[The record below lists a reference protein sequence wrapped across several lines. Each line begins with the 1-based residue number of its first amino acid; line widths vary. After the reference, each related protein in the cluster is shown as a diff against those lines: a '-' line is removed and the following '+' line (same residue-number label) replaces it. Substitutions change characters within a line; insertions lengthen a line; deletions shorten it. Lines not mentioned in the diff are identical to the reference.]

1 MFTTGSKFY
10 VALTALSVVSFAVY
24 MILIN
29 PSSIGA
35 TALFGLIAVGI
46 FLVWMALYTRDAE
59 NVPEAESGA
68 TAAVPSPS
76 MWPLVTVVGVV
87 MMLIGTITSRA
98 VFLLGIV
105 VLLAAFVEW
114 MIQAWADR
122 ASSEPAYNA
131 SVRKKILNPIE
142 FPVIAA
148 LGLGVIIVSFAQIM
162 LAVERSA
169 GAVIFMI
176 LASWVLAAG
185 TLFALR
191 PGLKKGIVTTVAVVG
206 SVGIIAAGILAT
218 SAGLRSELVE
228 AAAEGHY
235 SHREC
240 GPEKSKYT
248 DKLPLEAV
256 SSRSGV
262 IATVEL
268 IDGKLVASAQGIPG
282 TQDYITIPRSNPSS
296 ILFRNKSEGEF
307 RFVAVTGAS
316 EVSEGVTKV
325 DEVCTQ
331 LMENGMEQI
340 LTLTLPK
347 PTVEGGEFY
356 LYVPG
361 LDGQQLEL
369 VVPL

>member
-10 VALTALSVVSFAVY
+10 IALTTLSVLSFAVY

-35 TALFGLIAVGI
+35 TALFGLVAVGI
-46 FLVWMALYTRDAE
+46 FLVWMALHTRDAE
-59 NVPEAESGA
+59 NVSEAESGA
-68 TAAVPSPS
+68 NAAVPSPS
-76 MWPLVTVVGVV
+76 MWPLISVVGVL
-87 MMLIGTITSRA
+87 MMLIGTITTEA
-98 VFLLGIV
+98 VFILGIV
-105 VLLAAFVEW
+105 VVLAAFIEW

-122 ASSEPAYNA
+122 ASSEPSYNA

-142 FPVIAA
+142 FPVIAT
-148 LGLGVIIVSFAQIM
+148 LGLAVVIVSFAQIM
-162 LAVERSA
+162 LAIERSA
-169 GAVIFMI
+169 GAVVFMV

-191 PGLKKGIVTTVAVVG
+191 PSLKKGIVTTVAVVG
-206 SVGIIAAGILAT
+206 SVGIVAGGVLAT
-218 SAGLRSELVE
+218 SAGLRPELAE
-228 AAAEGHY
+228 AAAEDHY

-248 DKLPLEAV
+248 DKLPLEKV

-268 IDGKLVASAQGIPG
+268 IDGKLVATVQGIPG
-282 TQDYITIPRSNPSS
+282 TQDTITIPRSNPSS
-296 ILFRNKSEGEF
+296 ILFRNKSDGEF
-307 RFVAVTGAS
+307 RFVAVIGKS

-361 LDGQQLEL
+361 LDGQQVEL

>member
-10 VALTALSVVSFAVY
+10 IALTALSVVSFAVY

-35 TALFGLIAVGI
+35 TALFGLVAVGI
-46 FLVWMALYTRDAE
+46 LLIWMALYTRDAE
-59 NVPEAESGA
+59 HVSEAESGA
-68 TAAVPSPS
+68 NAAVPSPS
-76 MWPLVTVVGVV
+76 MWPLVAVVGVV
-87 MMLIGTITSRA
+87 SMLIGTITSEV
-98 VFLLGIV
+98 VFVLGMV
-105 VLLAAFVEW
+105 TVLAAFVEW

-122 ASSEPAYNA
+122 ASGEPAYNA

-169 GAVIFMI
+169 GAVIFMV
-176 LASWVLAAG
+176 LASWLLAVG

-191 PGLKKGIVTTVAVVG
+191 PSLKKGIVTTVAVVG
-206 SVGIIAAGILAT
+206 SVGLVAGGVLAT
-218 SAGLRSELVE
+218 GAGLRPELVE

-235 SHREC
+235 THRDC
-240 GPEKSKYT
+240 GPEKSKYG

-256 SSRSGV
+256 SARSGV

-268 IDGKLVASAQGIPG
+268 IEGKLVVSAQGIPG
-282 TQDYITIPRSNPSS
+282 PQDSITIARSNPSS
-296 ILFRNKSEGEF
+296 ILFRNKSEGEY
-307 RFVAVTGAS
+307 RLVAVIGST
-316 EVSEGVTKV
+316 EVAEDVTKV

-331 LMENGMEQI
+331 LIENGMEQI

-347 PTVEGGEFY
+347 PTVNGGEFY
-356 LYVPG
+356 LFVPG
-361 LDGQQLEL
+361 LAGQQVEL

>member
-1 MFTTGSKFY
+1 
-10 VALTALSVVSFAVY
+10 
-24 MILIN
+24 
-29 PSSIGA
+29 
-35 TALFGLIAVGI
+35 LFGLIAVGI

>member
-1 MFTTGSKFY
+1 
-10 VALTALSVVSFAVY
+10 
-24 MILIN
+24 
-29 PSSIGA
+29 
-35 TALFGLIAVGI
+35 
-46 FLVWMALYTRDAE
+46 
-59 NVPEAESGA
+59 
-68 TAAVPSPS
+68 
-76 MWPLVTVVGVV
+76 
-87 MMLIGTITSRA
+87 
-98 VFLLGIV
+98 
-105 VLLAAFVEW
+105 
-114 MIQAWADR
+114 
-122 ASSEPAYNA
+122 
-131 SVRKKILNPIE
+131 LNPIE
-142 FPVIAA
+142 FPVIAT

-169 GAVIFMI
+169 GAVIFMV

-185 TLFALR
+185 TWFALR
-191 PGLKKGIVTTVAVVG
+191 PGLKKGIVTTIAVVG
-206 SVGIIAAGILAT
+206 SVGIVAAGVLAT
-218 SAGLRSELVE
+218 SAGLRPELAE

-268 IDGKLVASAQGIPG
+268 VDGKLVTSVQGIPG
-282 TQDYITIPRSNPSS
+282 PQDYITIPRSNPSS
-296 ILFRNKSEGEF
+296 ILFRNLTEGDF
-307 RFVAVTGAS
+307 RFVAVTGSS
-316 EVSEGVTKV
+316 EGAEGVTKV

-347 PTVEGGEFY
+347 PTVNGGEFY

-361 LDGQQLEL
+361 LDGQQVEL

>member
-10 VALTALSVVSFAVY
+10 TALTALAVVSFAVY

-35 TALFGLIAVGI
+35 TALFGLVAVGI
-46 FLVWMALYTRDAE
+46 FLVWMALFTRDAE
-59 NVPEAESGA
+59 DVPEAESGA
-68 TAAVPSPS
+68 VAAVPSPS
-76 MWPLVTVVGVV
+76 MWPLVAVAGAVT
-87 MMLIGTITSRA
+87 MLVGTITTEVVFILGLVA
-98 VFLLGIV
+98 V
-105 VLLAAFVEW
+105 LAAFVEW

-148 LGLGVIIVSFAQIM
+148 LGLGVIILSFAQIM

-169 GAVIFMI
+169 GAVIFMV

-185 TLFALR
+185 ALFALR

-206 SVGIIAAGILAT
+206 SMGIIAGGVLAT
-218 SAGLRSELVE
+218 SAGLRPELVE

-268 IDGKLVASAQGIPG
+268 IDGKLVTNVQGIPG
-282 TQDYITIPRSNPSS
+282 PQEYITVPRSNPSS
-296 ILFRNKSEGEF
+296 ILFRNKSEGDY
-307 RFVAVTGAS
+307 RLVAVIGRS
-316 EVSEGVTKV
+316 EVSEDVTKL

-331 LMENGMEQI
+331 LIEDGMEQI

-361 LDGQQLEL
+361 LDGQQVEL

>member
-1 MFTTGSKFY
+1 MFTTGSKLF

-24 MILIN
+24 MVLIN

-35 TALFGLIAVGI
+35 TALFGLVAVGI

-59 NVPEAESGA
+59 NVAEAESGA
-68 TAAVPSPS
+68 NAAVPSPS
-76 MWPLVTVVGVV
+76 MWPLVAVIGAV
-87 MMLIGTITSRA
+87 MMLVGTVTTEVVFILGMVA
-98 VFLLGIV
+98 V
-105 VLLAAFVEW
+105 AASFVEW

-142 FPVIAA
+142 FPVIAT
-148 LGLGVIIVSFAQIM
+148 LGLAVVILSFAQIM

-169 GAVIFMI
+169 GAVIFMV

-206 SVGIIAAGILAT
+206 SVGIVAAGVLAT
-218 SAGLRSELVE
+218 SAGLRPELVE

-235 SHREC
+235 TQRDC
-240 GPEKSKYT
+240 GPKKSKYG

-262 IATVEL
+262 IATVEF
-268 IDGKLVASAQGIPG
+268 INGTLVTNVQGITGP
-282 TQDYITIPRSNPSS
+282 QEYITIPRSNPSS
-296 ILFRNKSEGEF
+296 ILFRNKSDGDY
-307 RFVAVTGAS
+307 RLVAVIGKS

-331 LMENGMEQI
+331 LIEKGMEQI

-356 LYVPG
+356 LYIAG
-361 LDGQQLEL
+361 LDGQRVEL